1 MPANDSPPKPARPTT
16 TARRSEIAREKE
28 RERERETAGGGLAF
42 QTAKGRRTGGG
53 RGGGPGRVKGTGGF
67 LLKIPVPNVFFADF
81 VFSGPDPVATQ
92 DKEPKTHLS
101 RRRCAKHIRT

>member
-1 MPANDSPPKPARPTT
+1 MKSLERK
-16 TARRSEIAREKE
+16 
-28 RERERETAGGGLAF
+28 RERERPPEAAL

-67 LLKIPVPNVFFADF
+67 LLKIPVPNAFFPDF

-101 RRRCAKHIRT
+101 RKKVCKTY